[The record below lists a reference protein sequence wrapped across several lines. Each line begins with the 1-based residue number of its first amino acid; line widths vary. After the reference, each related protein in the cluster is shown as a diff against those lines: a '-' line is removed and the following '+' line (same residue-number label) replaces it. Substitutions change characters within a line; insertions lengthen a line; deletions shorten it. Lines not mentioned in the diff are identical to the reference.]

1 MPHLVFQRHEALL
14 YLVEHADKHIL
25 TVGSSTDVFRDALYD
40 ASLFPHVTHVQ
51 AAKMTVNQMY
61 DLVTNV
67 KPDAVFYEP
76 DAVERELHDAI
87 YRATP
92 HGRLYQLDDNSPRD
106 AEMALLEQF
115 ETEYRDVLAAWV
127 TSESGSKAP
136 RSILDARRDV
146 RLSRV
151 EAYSAVHRPAVKQDA
166 IATRIK
172 HVLHA
177 EHQARLVNQYHTLM
191 ENLAGLREEL
201 PYVTLPGDMLTAL
214 NQWARRQD
222 GD

>member
-1 MPHLVFQRHEALL
+1 MPHLAFQRHEALL

-51 AAKMTVNQMY
+51 AANMTSNEMH
-61 DLVTNV
+61 DLVVNLR
-67 KPDAVFYEP
+67 PDVIFYEP
-76 DAVERELHDAI
+76 DAVEQDIHNAVYTR
-87 YRATP
+87 TNS
-92 HGRLYQLDDNSPRD
+92 RLYQVDDNSPRD

-115 ETEYRDVLAAWV
+115 ETEYRNVLAAWV
-127 TSESGSKAP
+127 TSEAGSGTP

-146 RLSRV
+146 RLNRV

-172 HVLHA
+172 HVLRA
-177 EHQARLVNQYHTLM
+177 ERQTRLVNEYHTLM
-191 ENLAGLREEL
+191 ENLATLREAL
-201 PYVTLPGDMLTAL
+201 PYVTIPGDMLTAL
-214 NQWARRQD
+214 HQWSRRQD
-222 GD
+222 GE

>member
-51 AAKMTVNQMY
+51 AANMTSNEMH
-61 DLVTNV
+61 DLVVNLR
-67 KPDAVFYEP
+67 PDVIFYEP
-76 DAVERELHDAI
+76 DAVEQDIHNAVYTR
-87 YRATP
+87 TNS
-92 HGRLYQLDDNSPRD
+92 RLYQVDDNSPRD

-115 ETEYRDVLAAWV
+115 ETEYRNVLAAWV
-127 TSESGSKAP
+127 TSESQNGTS

-191 ENLAGLREEL
+191 ENLAALREEL

-214 NQWARRQD
+214 QQWARRQD
-222 GD
+222 GE